1 MAASGI
7 SGALAMQIQSKH
19 AAIAVGAILMA
30 VFAAAATTR
39 AEAPPPVA
47 YAADG
52 RLQFPKDYREWVYLS
67 SGLGM
72 SYVEGPANASPAFDN
87 VFVDPAAYASFQ
99 KTGTWPDKTMLVL
112 EVRQGQQNGSIN
124 KQGHFQTGRLGVEVH
139 VKDQAK
145 FKGGWAFFAFQ
156 GEGPGQ
162 LLPQSAA
169 CYSCHQEHAAV
180 DTTFTQFYPT
190 LLPVAE
196 AKKTL
201 SAAYLA
207 EEAKAKTR

>member
-1 MAASGI
+1 LAASGT
-7 SGALAMQIQSKH
+7 SGQLVMQIQPKH
-19 AAIAVGAILMA
+19 AAVAVGAILLA
-30 VFAAAATTR
+30 TLAAAAATP
-39 AEAPPPVA
+39 AEAPSPVA

-52 RLQFPKDYREWVYLS
+52 RLQFPKGYREWIYLS

-72 SYVEGPANASPAFDN
+72 SYVEGPASASPAFDN
-87 VFVDPAAYASFQ
+87 VFVDPASYAAFQ
-99 KTGTWPDKTMLVL
+99 KTGMWPDKTMLVL
-112 EVRQGQQNGSIN
+112 EVRSSQQNGSIN
-124 KQGHFQTGRLGVEVH
+124 KQGRFQTGRLGVEVH
-139 VKDQAK
+139 VKDQAR

-169 CYSCHQEHAAV
+169 CYSCHQQHAAV

-190 LLPVAE
+190 LLPLAE

-207 EEAKAKTR
+207 EEAKAKAP